1 MKKILRFLSEHAMI
15 FVISAIAF
23 VSLILVIIVFTLAS
37 SGNSQRKITVE
48 DISGSAFILKN
59 DGQVPANK
67 RMNLESGDVI
77 ITSADSSVKLSVDK
91 DKYIYIEPDTTL
103 YVYYTDSSEKGSI
116 VVNISEGAAICRID
130 SKLPQNSVFEVRTP
144 NAVVSAAGTVFRT
157 AFDYYDSYG
166 GYSEVKITEVQCSE
180 GESDIQLYDN
190 NASPVEKLMLLAE
203 GKSAR
208 LMTCAEIARY
218 EYLNN
223 DTDID
228 SLPFDAL
235 KNYIRIAAE
244 RKISYSLSELNSA
257 YQNALSSD
265 GAVQTEPSSVVIEA
279 ETVTT
284 EITSQISSDTVT
296 ETVPSDTVTVTVSS
310 ETENE
315 AEVKSETSVSTAIS
329 VTSPTTRIYE
339 VTTSPPTEEITASVT
354 TPPQASE
361 TVSETIPPIKPAET
375 VTSASEQVQTT
386 VPPETSETSQSKPQ
400 TASPT
405 IPWWEIINS
414 SAFTSGSSR
423 N

>member
-1 MKKILRFLSEHAMI
+1 MKNNVVLSECEDILMKKILHFLSEHAMI
-15 FVISAIAF
+15 FVISAIAL
-23 VSLILVIIVFTLAS
+23 VSLILAIIVFTLAS

-77 ITSADSSVKLSVDK
+77 ITSSDGSVKLSADK

-130 SKLPQNSVFEVRTP
+130 SKLSKNSAFEVRTP

-180 GESDIQLYDN
+180 GETDIQLYDN
-190 NASPVEKLMLLAE
+190 NASPAEKLMLLAE

-208 LMTCAEIARY
+208 LMTCAETARY

-223 DTDID
+223 DTDIS

-235 KNYIRIAAE
+235 KNYIRIATE
-244 RKISYSLSELNSA
+244 RQIAYSLSELNSA
-257 YQNALSSD
+257 YQNALSS
-265 GAVQTEPSSVVIEA
+265 GGNVQTEPPQTVTEA
-279 ETVTT
+279 VTTTSAVQTVSETVT
-284 EITSQISSDTVT
+284 EVVSSDTM
-296 ETVPSDTVTVTVSS
+296 TVSS
-310 ETENE
+310 ETET
-315 AEVKSETSVSTAIS
+315 ETSASTAIS

-339 VTTSPPTEEITASVT
+339 VTT
-354 TPPQASE
+354 TPPQTSAAS
-361 TVSETIPPIKPAET
+361 SETIPPIKPAET
-375 VTSASEQVQTT
+375 VTAASEQTQTT
-386 VPPETSETSQSKPQ
+386 APPETEETSQSKPQ
-400 TASPT
+400 TTSPT

-414 SAFTSGSSR
+414 SALTSGSSR